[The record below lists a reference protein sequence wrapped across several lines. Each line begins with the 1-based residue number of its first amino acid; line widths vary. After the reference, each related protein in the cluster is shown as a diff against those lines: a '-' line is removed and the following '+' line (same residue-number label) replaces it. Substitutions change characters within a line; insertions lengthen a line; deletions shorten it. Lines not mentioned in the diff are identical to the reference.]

1 MAFSIRNKRL
11 FPVVLLLALPLSLPA
26 QNRIPEKDHNSFFR
40 MDINAIPDRIV
51 LRGEKQQ
58 DANVHNAGWYREDSK
73 FVLTVNAKEP
83 LKEEWK
89 IVSLHLVP
97 STDRLSLSLLSWKQK
112 GWFEIRDFRFVEE

>member
-1 MAFSIRNKRL
+1 MAFSIRNKRI

-26 QNRIPEKDHNSFFR
+26 QNRIPEKDRDSFFR

-83 LKEEWK
+83 LKEEW
-89 IVSLHLVP
+89 
-97 STDRLSLSLLSWKQK
+97 TDRKS
-112 GWFEIRDFRFVEE
+112 VV